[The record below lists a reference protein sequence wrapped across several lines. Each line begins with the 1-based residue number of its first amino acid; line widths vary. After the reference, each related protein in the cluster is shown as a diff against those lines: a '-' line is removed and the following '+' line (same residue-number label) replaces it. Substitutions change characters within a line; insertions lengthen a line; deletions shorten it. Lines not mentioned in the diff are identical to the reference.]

1 MDRSAAMEGAVSRH
15 HGFSLVEMLI
25 AVVLIGIISLIAFP
39 KVSNAL
45 AKNNLRS
52 ARVTMANMFSTARA
66 TAVGTNKRTWL
77 NFTGNNVYVTTSPR
91 VNPVAGST
99 LDTVGTVQRLDVVY
113 GVTLTPGAASVAY
126 DPRGFATTGGTLNF
140 VVAKSGKRDSVRV
153 DGLGRIIK

>member
-1 MDRSAAMEGAVSRH
+1 
-15 HGFSLVEMLI
+15 MLI

-52 ARVTMANMFSTARA
+52 ARVTMANMFGKARA
-66 TAVGTNKRTWL
+66 TAVGTNKKTWL
-77 NFTGNNVYVTTSPR
+77 NFTGNNVYVTTEINP
-91 VNPVAGST
+91 PVAGNSR
-99 LDTVGTVQRLDVVY
+99 DTVGTVQRLDVVY
-113 GVTLTPGAASVAY
+113 GVTLTPGAATVAY

>member
-1 MDRSAAMEGAVSRH
+1 
-15 HGFSLVEMLI
+15 MLI

-52 ARVTMANMFSTARA
+52 ARVTMANMFGKARA
-66 TAVGTNKRTWL
+66 TAVGTNKKTWL
-77 NFTGNNVYVTTSPR
+77 NFTGNNVYVTTEI
-91 VNPVAGST
+91 NPPDAGNSR
-99 LDTVGTVQRLDVVY
+99 DPVGTVQRLDVVY
-113 GVTLTPGAASVAY
+113 GVTLTPGAATVAY

-140 VVAKSGKRDSVRV
+140 VLAKSGKRDSVRV